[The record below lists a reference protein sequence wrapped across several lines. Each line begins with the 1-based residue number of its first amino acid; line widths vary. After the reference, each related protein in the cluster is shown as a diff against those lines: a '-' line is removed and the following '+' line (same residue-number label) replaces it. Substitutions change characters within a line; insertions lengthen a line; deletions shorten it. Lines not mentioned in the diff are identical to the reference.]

1 MTEMAIPTAPAEVPH
16 GPDGLCDNKRAAL
29 DEIINANIQRPGA
42 MMVILN
48 TIQNQIGYV
57 SPDMERYVAK
67 KLRVPVGAVHGVV
80 TFYSFF
86 TTQPRGKHTVKFCMG
101 TACYVG
107 GVPQL
112 MEKAKAIT
120 GSEIGKTTPD
130 GQLTMEVCR
139 CVGACSQ
146 APVVTIDDEVVGK
159 VKPNKFPQLIKKLL
173 EG

>member
-1 MTEMAIPTAPAEVPH
+1 MTEATISNAGICENKQALLDQIITA
-16 GPDGLCDNKRAAL
+16 NR
-29 DEIINANIQRPGA
+29 NRPGA
-42 MMVILN
+42 VMVILN
-48 TIQNQIGYV
+48 EIQRQVGYV
-57 SPDMERYVAK
+57 SEPIQRYVAQ
-67 KLRVPVGAVHGVV
+67 KLRMPVGAVHGVV

-86 TTQPRGKHTVKFCMG
+86 TTQPRGKHTLKFCMG

-112 MEKAKAIT
+112 IEKAKQLT
-120 GSEIGKTTPD
+120 GSELGKTTSD

-146 APVVTIDDEVVGK
+146 APVVTVDDDVVGRI
-159 VKPNKFPQLIKKLL
+159 KPNKFPQLIKKLL

>member
-1 MTEMAIPTAPAEVPH
+1 MIETTTNTTETP
-16 GPDGLCDNKRAAL
+16 GLCENKQGIIDQIIAANL
-29 DEIINANIQRPGA
+29 GRPGA
-42 MMVILN
+42 MMVVLN
-48 TIQNQIGYV
+48 ETQSKVGYISAPMQV
-57 SPDMERYVAK
+57 YIAK

-86 TTQPRGKHTVKFCMG
+86 TTEPRGQHTMKFCMG

-112 MEKAKAIT
+112 MEKAKQLT
-120 GSEIGKTTPD
+120 GTEIGKTTPD
-130 GQLTMEVCR
+130 GKLTMEICR

-146 APVVTIDDEVVGK
+146 APVVTVDDEVIGRI
-159 VKPNKFPQLIKKLL
+159 KPNKFPAILKKIL

>member
-1 MTEMAIPTAPAEVPH
+1 MTETVATNSEICE
-16 GPDGLCDNKRAAL
+16 NKQALL
-29 DEIINANIQRPGA
+29 DEIIVTHRNRPGA

-48 TIQNQIGYV
+48 EIQKRVGYV
-57 SPDMERYVAK
+57 SEPMQHYVAR
-67 KLRVPVGAVHGVV
+67 KLRVPVSAVHGVV

-86 TTQPRGKHTVKFCMG
+86 TTQPRGKHTLKFCMG

-112 MEKAKAIT
+112 MEKAKQLT
-120 GSEIGKTTPD
+120 GTDIGRTTAD

-146 APVVTIDDEVVGK
+146 APVVTVDEEVVGK

-173 EG
+173 EGK

>member
-1 MTEMAIPTAPAEVPH
+1 MTETLTATTEICESKLA
-16 GPDGLCDNKRAAL
+16 LL
-29 DEIINANIQRPGA
+29 DEIIAAHRNRPGA
-42 MMVILN
+42 LMVILN
-48 TIQNQIGYV
+48 ETQKQVGYV
-57 SPDMERYVAK
+57 SEPIQKYVAK

-86 TTQPRGKHTVKFCMG
+86 TTRPRGKHTVKFCMG

-112 MEKAKAIT
+112 MEKAKQLT

-130 GQLTMEVCR
+130 GKLTMEVCR

-146 APVVTIDDEVVGK
+146 APVVTVDDEVVGK

>member
-1 MTEMAIPTAPAEVPH
+1 MTEALAESHEICENKQAVLDAIV
-16 GPDGLCDNKRAAL
+16 AAHRS
-29 DEIINANIQRPGA
+29 RPGA
-42 MMVILN
+42 LMVILN
-48 TIQNQIGYV
+48 EIQKQVGYV
-57 SPDMERYVAK
+57 SEPIQKYVARA
-67 KLRVPVGAVHGVV
+67 LRVPVGAVHGVV

-86 TTQPRGKHTVKFCMG
+86 TTQPRGRHTVKFCMG

-112 MEKAKAIT
+112 MEKAKQLT
-120 GSEIGKTTPD
+120 GSEIGKTTSD

-146 APVVTIDDEVVGK
+146 APVLMVDDEVVGK
-159 VKPNKFPQLIKKLL
+159 VRPNKFPQLIKKLL

>member
-1 MTEMAIPTAPAEVPH
+1 MTEAIAATPEI
-16 GPDGLCDNKRAAL
+16 CENKQAIL
-29 DEIINANIQRPGA
+29 DEIIATNRDRPGA

-48 TIQNQIGYV
+48 EIQKRVGYV
-57 SPDMERYVAK
+57 SEPMQRHVAG
-67 KLRVPVGAVHGVV
+67 KLRVPVSAVHGVV

-86 TTQPRGKHTVKFCMG
+86 TTQPRGKHTLKFCMG

-112 MEKAKAIT
+112 MEKAKQLT
-120 GSEIGKTTPD
+120 GIDIGKTTPD

-146 APVVTIDDEVVGK
+146 APVVTVDDEVVGK
-159 VKPNKFPQLIKKLL
+159 IKPNKFHQLIKKLM
-173 EG
+173 ER

>member
-1 MTEMAIPTAPAEVPH
+1 MTETVATNSEICE
-16 GPDGLCDNKRAAL
+16 NKQALL
-29 DEIINANIQRPGA
+29 DEIIIAHRNRPGA

-48 TIQNQIGYV
+48 EIQKRVGYV
-57 SPDMERYVAK
+57 SEPMQHYVAR
-67 KLRVPVGAVHGVV
+67 KLRVPVSAVHGVV

-86 TTQPRGKHTVKFCMG
+86 TIQLRGKHTLKFCMG

-112 MEKAKAIT
+112 MEKAKQLT
-120 GSEIGKTTPD
+120 GTDIGRTTAD

-146 APVVTIDDEVVGK
+146 APVVTVDEEVVGK

-173 EG
+173 EGK

>member
-1 MTEMAIPTAPAEVPH
+1 MTETPAPTTEH
-16 GPDGLCDNKRAAL
+16 ELCENKRAAL
-29 DEIINANIQRPGA
+29 DAIIAQHHDRPGA
-42 MMVILN
+42 LMVILN
-48 TIQNQIGYV
+48 ETQKQVGYV
-57 SPDMERYVAK
+57 SEPMQRYVAK
-67 KLRVPVGAVHGVV
+67 KMRVPVSVVHGVV

-112 MEKAKAIT
+112 IEKAKQLT
-120 GSEIGKTTPD
+120 GSDIGQTTPD

-146 APVVTIDDEVVGK
+146 DRVVTVDEEVVGRI
-159 VKPNKFPQLIKKLL
+159 KPNKFPQLIKKLL
-173 EG
+173 ES

>member
-1 MTEMAIPTAPAEVPH
+1 MIEEATTSPTTAT
-16 GPDGLCDNKRAAL
+16 GLCENKQAL
-29 DEIINANIQRPGA
+29 LNEIIATHRNRPGA
-42 MMVILN
+42 VMVILN
-48 TIQNQIGYV
+48 EIQRQIGYV
-57 SPDMERYVAK
+57 SEPVQSHVARA
-67 KLRVPVGAVHGVV
+67 LRMPIGAVHGVV

-86 TTQPRGKHTVKFCMG
+86 TTEPRGKHTLQFCMG

-107 GVPQL
+107 GIPQL
-112 MEKAKAIT
+112 MEKAKQLT
-120 GSEIGKTTPD
+120 GSEIGKTTAD

-146 APVVTIDDEVVGK
+146 APVVTVDEEVVGK